1 MAVSSAA
8 IRGYAENALSTRSD
22 RRSEYDVFAK
32 VTRRLRDAA
41 QTAKSDFPKY
51 AEALHDNQ
59 RLWTALSVDVLATG
73 NALPDPI
80 KARIL
85 YLAEFTRVHSQKVLS
100 EHAPV
105 LPLLEINVAVM
116 RGLKSEKGAT

>member
-1 MAVSSAA
+1 V
-8 IRGYAENALSTRSD
+8 STRSD

-32 VTRRLRDAA
+32 VTRRLREAA
-41 QTAKSDFPKY
+41 QTAKTDFPGY
-51 AEALHDNQ
+51 ASALHDNQ
-59 RLWTALSVDVLATG
+59 RLWTALSVDVLAPE
-73 NALPDPI
+73 NRLPDNI

-85 YLAEFTRVHSQKVLS
+85 YLAEFTRVHSQKILN

-116 RGLKSEKGAT
+116 RGLKTERGAT